1 MASASD
7 DNWVDEEGVM
17 AGAGAGA
24 AEGVGARS
32 AGVSR
37 AGVGLMELGEMAP
50 MLMLCLVGD

>member
-7 DNWVDEEGVM
+7 ESWVDEEGVM
-17 AGAGAGA
+17 AGAGA
-24 AEGVGARS
+24 AEGVGGPTG
-32 AGVSR
+32 GVSR

>member
-17 AGAGAGA
+17 ADAGA
-24 AEGVGARS
+24 AEGVGART

-37 AGVGLMELGEMAP
+37 AGVGLMELGDMAP

>member
-17 AGAGAGA
+17 TGAGA

-37 AGVGLMELGEMAP
+37 AGFGLMELGEMAP
-50 MLMLCLVGD
+50 MLILCLVGD